1 MRWTLGNDP
10 ARIGLEGIEPAP
22 SPRPRVGL
30 RERDIACAT
39 AADAVLVC
47 SVGVDLDLV
56 PAAAEARL
64 ALAPDARLLLAV
76 PERDDHPATRA
87 LAKRLKH
94 PAEVVAVS
102 GDWRS

>member
-1 MRWTLGNDP
+1 
-10 ARIGLEGIEPAP
+10 
-22 SPRPRVGL
+22 L

-39 AADAVLVC
+39 GPDAVLVC

-64 ALAPDARLLLAV
+64 ALASDARLLLVV
-76 PERDDHPATRA
+76 PERDDHPVTRA
-87 LAKRLKH
+87 LAARLKQ